1 MRFWRVWTGYFTD
14 DSYRKDRSLGRSGHP
29 LYRCSTSYWENNV
42 NRACVCIHNNLWY
55 MWYTGMNNAESRI
68 GLAVSKDGINF
79 KRSLHN
85 PVLLPELDF
94 ENKSVMNPCVLWDEQ
109 KNLFRMWYSAG
120 EKYEPDVICYAESKD
135 GVSWAKNTAP
145 VLTKGLEV
153 YDKYKVGGCDVHKTA
168 NGYVMYF
175 IGYQNIDNA
184 RICKATSKD
193 GINWRRSTS
202 NPIISP
208 SKDKWDSE
216 ACYKPAFYYSKKE
229 NKSYIFYNG
238 RKGHT
243 ETIGFAYKEGND
255 LVDE

>member
-1 MRFWRVWTGYFTD
+1 
-14 DSYRKDRSLGRSGHP
+14 
-29 LYRCSTSYWENNV
+29 
-42 NRACVCIHNNLWY
+42 

-109 KNLFRMWYSAG
+109 KNLFRMWYSGG

-145 VLTKGLEV
+145 VLTKGLEE

-168 NGYVMYF
+168 NGYVMYY
-175 IGYQNIDNA
+175 IGYQNLDNA